1 MARKF
6 ERRTWSEWF
15 RGDNNQKA
23 RRRLAVEI
31 LEDRSVP
38 ATVTTLLDGPDVAQ
52 PIPGSLR
59 AAIIEAARTDG
70 QVDFDPTLFSA
81 PGRQTLVL
89 NGAVGALIINSG
101 QNITITGPGA
111 DKLTIQSD
119 YGFTAASASSTGANF
134 RQGDQL
140 RQKRDTTGTNG
151 YQGGAIFTVTS
162 INDGANGVLGD
173 GIGSIT
179 GVAVSNPG
187 SNSKLLGTQVTLSQ
201 SSTGQFQLEPING
214 TTGTGAT
221 ITVLNTSY
229 ALNPGIITQQM
240 TVAGNNTLTISGVT
254 FGDTSGNAIT
264 QNLGNLVI
272 NNCAFGAFDGT
283 IINAK
288 SDPTNISFNKF
299 LVPADN
305 PGNFNIFRE
314 TTNFIYSDI
323 GAGNLTV
330 GTSSFTNASQRAI
343 DFTPAGR
350 TLTVSATTGISSSFQ
365 SNDVAAIRATT
376 QAISISST
384 SLTGNGDGSAGE
396 GPLRLAGT
404 TSVSLANVTISA
416 NAVAAASTTT
426 QGGSLITGGAVTIT
440 GARVAG
446 NIPNAAS
453 TQGTLR
459 ISTAGTVSI
468 SDSVF
473 DGNNTVAASQFRS
486 VEILGNPSSVSIS
499 NSAFTNNTAGGA
511 LAIRANTSNISNSYF
526 ANNTASRTLPAT
538 YASAISG
545 ISGGAA
551 LVSMG
556 SGITTINSSV
566 FRGNSL
572 AAVTSANSG
581 GGAVFSDIGGL
592 NIDKSVFEAN
602 TVAITGFPSSFPL
615 PDLTVYASNPERQP
629 APRYSGGGAIRS
641 GFSTTINATEFAN
654 NTVTSVVDFWLPPNS
669 VSPANQAVP
678 AHGGGGALYLTRD
691 TDNSSTNR
699 ITNTTFFG
707 NSAIQVSQGLGNANI
722 LATGKGLNGGALIIA
737 DGRSPSVP
745 NYTATDAPRA
755 GSSATQIINTT
766 ITGNSLVNPFAD
778 KFNSN
783 YLSGANA
790 YTNADT
796 GGMFNDTRT
805 GSTISTLNTINVQNT
820 GIIYNSPTHPSAP
833 GDPVFGLAN
842 TGSRAATGV
851 GTFGSAG
858 YTMANPLTSPGFTL
872 TGTPGN
878 LTGSDQNAGID
889 SKGLQ
894 DNLGPTVGVSSG
906 VTLPGVASNLIFQSV
921 LQSVAIDR
929 LSPARDSGQDTTL
942 APFNILTDVR
952 GVPRFIN
959 VAVDL
964 GAVELQTTTKTSV
977 TSTVPGTIEYGQV
990 QTVDVKVDFDDSKA
1004 SASNIT
1010 GVVRLVTMIPD
1021 SQGNNIITEYGR
1033 ATLNPTTGASPPNST
1048 ATITLNPD
1056 SSNLLP
1062 PGSNILFAQ
1071 YLGDNTYVTSQ
1082 ASPFTL
1088 NIDKATTTTKFN
1100 PSVPNPANTTD
1111 STILFTGSVSIT
1123 HPGSTPVSTGLLPT
1137 GTVTISQR
1145 QVGGSGFTDLVTA
1158 PLQADG
1164 TFSIP
1169 LTGTPTIASVLANG
1183 VYDIRARFNPSDSSK
1198 FATDSTD
1205 SGQTIA
1211 NGGDIKQEVGITPTI
1226 AVSFKDSLGSPITSI
1241 ERGEVVTLEALV
1253 TPDDTDLVQPGS
1265 ITFVSN
1271 GIDLVT
1277 VARAD
1282 SGPGRLYTASINTG
1296 DPQYSLPVNSTAY
1309 QITARYNRNDS
1320 GIYNTTISPASSL
1333 TITNQSTVTT
1343 LTVTPAGP
1351 VFYGDKVDLIAT
1363 TAPRISGSI
1372 VPFAAGSISFNDTLD
1387 GLLSGPN
1394 TTPANANPSSSF
1406 STTSLSVG
1414 SHSLTAS
1421 YSGDG
1426 TNYAASTSTAINL
1439 TVNKA
1444 STTTT
1449 FASVPSPAIVN
1460 LGGSITFNI
1469 AVATPAINAPQKPSG
1484 SVVFSNTAGVIDTVA
1499 INQTDG
1505 TATYAYTPSAFTAG
1519 DTITATYSGDTNY
1532 AGSSNTIIVTVPNFT
1547 LSPIAASPVQRGNT
1561 ITLTATMDPS
1571 DNDVNQPGSVDFFYG
1586 STVITSVPRSASTV
1600 VNGKQVYST
1609 TINTG
1614 DNAFNLP
1621 VSANPYSIQARYNS
1635 NGGNF
1640 PTTLSGSQTL
1650 SIIAQDTTT
1659 LIASPQFPIA
1669 SSGTIVYG
1677 NRFDL
1682 SASVAPSIFNSII
1695 PFASQ
1700 ATGIRILDNGVVIA
1714 TLPVSNDARSAVLSK
1729 TDFAVGTHSL
1739 TAQFIGDGNYVMS
1752 TSLPFALSVTPAGTT
1767 VSLTSGGDYLAL
1779 GQTFTLNASIFSNAQ
1794 TMPTQISGV
1803 VSFTATGPGGTTNL
1817 PTGAISVGNASSTFT
1832 PTLPGRYT
1840 ITANYL
1846 GDANYQPSAAN
1857 RSLTAS
1863 SVSIEVTDANGSQTI
1878 SSAPRGSSV
1887 TLTARLTPADSTA
1900 IDTLTGL
1907 PVQPGSVSF
1916 RLSNGTVITAVAR
1929 PDSNPINGD
1938 QVYSATIN
1946 TGNNEFSLP
1955 VGVAMISARYNANG
1969 GLYPQ
1974 VDSTTPATLTITRQA
1989 TTTTLTA
1996 PQVASVTYGSSIT
2009 FGASVSPTIAASG
2022 ANSIPFGN
2030 SQIQFFN
2037 ASALIQSTT
2046 VNDANR
2052 SATLSLDLLP
2062 VGSYLISARYAG
2074 DNANYLA
2081 SRSTDSAPAF
2091 ALGVTQASTTTTLS
2105 LSSPAI
2111 DSGSSVLITATVG
2124 SGATGNALRPSGTV
2138 NFFNNG
2144 TPIGSGT
2151 VNQATGVVTF
2161 SYRPPAVGG
2170 YSLSASYAGDA
2181 NYSASSSGASSPL
2194 VVNTFQPFYAIAMQ
2208 GGSKFA
2214 TFSTRTNT
2222 LIATYQPNGPRY
2234 TGGFTLAR
2242 GDVNGDGVADL
2253 LWATNRGSFV
2263 RIIDG
2268 LTSHDLGGFFAFS
2281 SSLNSPVSI
2290 AVGDIN
2296 KDGKGDIM
2304 VAAAGRNAGGLVR
2317 VYSGAN
2323 YGQLL
2328 YQGSPY
2334 GQRFGGGISLAS
2346 GDVDGDGWA
2355 DIISSPLSAG
2365 VARVVVVSG
2374 KTQSVIRNFLAQT
2387 PVYTGGIS
2395 VAAADLN
2402 NDGRAEIITAT
2413 NSGRGIVSVFNGS
2426 APFNSGVQAPALGQL
2441 VIGGARFTGGARAA
2455 VVSDIN
2461 GDGLPDLLITMGP
2474 GGGAGASRHSFNPT
2488 TRNFQLI
2495 DSLFAFSSREPG
2507 SNNGLRPA

>member
-15 RGDNNQKA
+15 RGDNKQKA

-59 AAIIEAARTDG
+59 AAIIEAARTNG

-162 INDGANGVLGD
+162 INDGANSVIGD

-350 TLTVSATTGISSSFQ
+350 TLTVSATTGNSSSFQ

-459 ISTAGTVSI
+459 ISTTGTVSI
-468 SDSVF
+468 SNSVF
-473 DGNNTVAASQFRS
+473 DGNNSVAASQFRS

-526 ANNTASRTLPAT
+526 ANNTASRTLPAAYT
-538 YASAISG
+538 SAISG

-551 LVSMG
+551 LVSTG

-592 NIDKSVFEAN
+592 SIDKSVFEAN

-615 PDLTVYASNPERQP
+615 PDLTVYAINPERQP

-669 VSPANQAVP
+669 VSPTNQAVP
-678 AHGGGGALYLTRD
+678 AHGGAGALYLTRD

-766 ITGNSLVNPFAD
+766 ITGNSLVNSFAD

-858 YTMANPLTSPGFTL
+858 YTMANTLTSPGFTL

-906 VTLPGVASNLIFQSV
+906 VTLPGVASNLIYQSV

-929 LSPARDSGQDTTL
+929 LSPARDSGQNTTL

-1010 GVVRLVTMIPD
+1010 
-1021 SQGNNIITEYGR
+1021 
-1033 ATLNPTTGASPPNST
+1033 
-1048 ATITLNPD
+1048 
-1056 SSNLLP
+1056 
-1062 PGSNILFAQ
+1062 
-1071 YLGDNTYVTSQ
+1071 
-1082 ASPFTL
+1082 
-1088 NIDKATTTTKFN
+1088 
-1100 PSVPNPANTTD
+1100 
-1111 STILFTGSVSIT
+1111 
-1123 HPGSTPVSTGLLPT
+1123 
-1137 GTVTISQR
+1137 
-1145 QVGGSGFTDLVTA
+1145 
-1158 PLQADG
+1158 
-1164 TFSIP
+1164 
-1169 LTGTPTIASVLANG
+1169 
-1183 VYDIRARFNPSDSSK
+1183 
-1198 FATDSTD
+1198 
-1205 SGQTIA
+1205 
-1211 NGGDIKQEVGITPTI
+1211 
-1226 AVSFKDSLGSPITSI
+1226 
-1241 ERGEVVTLEALV
+1241 
-1253 TPDDTDLVQPGS
+1253 
-1265 ITFVSN
+1265 
-1271 GIDLVT
+1271 
-1277 VARAD
+1277 
-1282 SGPGRLYTASINTG
+1282 
-1296 DPQYSLPVNSTAY
+1296 
-1309 QITARYNRNDS
+1309 
-1320 GIYNTTISPASSL
+1320 
-1333 TITNQSTVTT
+1333 
-1343 LTVTPAGP
+1343 
-1351 VFYGDKVDLIAT
+1351 
-1363 TAPRISGSI
+1363 
-1372 VPFAAGSISFNDTLD
+1372 
-1387 GLLSGPN
+1387 
-1394 TTPANANPSSSF
+1394 
-1406 STTSLSVG
+1406 
-1414 SHSLTAS
+1414 
-1421 YSGDG
+1421 
-1426 TNYAASTSTAINL
+1426 
-1439 TVNKA
+1439 
-1444 STTTT
+1444 
-1449 FASVPSPAIVN
+1449 
-1460 LGGSITFNI
+1460 
-1469 AVATPAINAPQKPSG
+1469 
-1484 SVVFSNTAGVIDTVA
+1484 
-1499 INQTDG
+1499 
-1505 TATYAYTPSAFTAG
+1505 
-1519 DTITATYSGDTNY
+1519 
-1532 AGSSNTIIVTVPNFT
+1532 
-1547 LSPIAASPVQRGNT
+1547 
-1561 ITLTATMDPS
+1561 
-1571 DNDVNQPGSVDFFYG
+1571 
-1586 STVITSVPRSASTV
+1586 
-1600 VNGKQVYST
+1600 
-1609 TINTG
+1609 
-1614 DNAFNLP
+1614 
-1621 VSANPYSIQARYNS
+1621 
-1635 NGGNF
+1635 
-1640 PTTLSGSQTL
+1640 
-1650 SIIAQDTTT
+1650 
-1659 LIASPQFPIA
+1659 
-1669 SSGTIVYG
+1669 
-1677 NRFDL
+1677 
-1682 SASVAPSIFNSII
+1682 
-1695 PFASQ
+1695 
-1700 ATGIRILDNGVVIA
+1700 
-1714 TLPVSNDARSAVLSK
+1714 
-1729 TDFAVGTHSL
+1729 
-1739 TAQFIGDGNYVMS
+1739 
-1752 TSLPFALSVTPAGTT
+1752 
-1767 VSLTSGGDYLAL
+1767 
-1779 GQTFTLNASIFSNAQ
+1779 
-1794 TMPTQISGV
+1794 
-1803 VSFTATGPGGTTNL
+1803 
-1817 PTGAISVGNASSTFT
+1817 
-1832 PTLPGRYT
+1832 
-1840 ITANYL
+1840 
-1846 GDANYQPSAAN
+1846 
-1857 RSLTAS
+1857 
-1863 SVSIEVTDANGSQTI
+1863 
-1878 SSAPRGSSV
+1878 
-1887 TLTARLTPADSTA
+1887 
-1900 IDTLTGL
+1900 
-1907 PVQPGSVSF
+1907 
-1916 RLSNGTVITAVAR
+1916 
-1929 PDSNPINGD
+1929 
-1938 QVYSATIN
+1938 
-1946 TGNNEFSLP
+1946 
-1955 VGVAMISARYNANG
+1955 
-1969 GLYPQ
+1969 
-1974 VDSTTPATLTITRQA
+1974 
-1989 TTTTLTA
+1989 
-1996 PQVASVTYGSSIT
+1996 
-2009 FGASVSPTIAASG
+2009 
-2022 ANSIPFGN
+2022 
-2030 SQIQFFN
+2030 
-2037 ASALIQSTT
+2037 
-2046 VNDANR
+2046 
-2052 SATLSLDLLP
+2052 
-2062 VGSYLISARYAG
+2062 
-2074 DNANYLA
+2074 
-2081 SRSTDSAPAF
+2081 
-2091 ALGVTQASTTTTLS
+2091 
-2105 LSSPAI
+2105 
-2111 DSGSSVLITATVG
+2111 
-2124 SGATGNALRPSGTV
+2124 
-2138 NFFNNG
+2138 
-2144 TPIGSGT
+2144 
-2151 VNQATGVVTF
+2151 
-2161 SYRPPAVGG
+2161 
-2170 YSLSASYAGDA
+2170 
-2181 NYSASSSGASSPL
+2181 
-2194 VVNTFQPFYAIAMQ
+2194 
-2208 GGSKFA
+2208 
-2214 TFSTRTNT
+2214 
-2222 LIATYQPNGPRY
+2222 
-2234 TGGFTLAR
+2234 
-2242 GDVNGDGVADL
+2242 
-2253 LWATNRGSFV
+2253 
-2263 RIIDG
+2263 
-2268 LTSHDLGGFFAFS
+2268 
-2281 SSLNSPVSI
+2281 
-2290 AVGDIN
+2290 
-2296 KDGKGDIM
+2296 
-2304 VAAAGRNAGGLVR
+2304 
-2317 VYSGAN
+2317 
-2323 YGQLL
+2323 
-2328 YQGSPY
+2328 
-2334 GQRFGGGISLAS
+2334 
-2346 GDVDGDGWA
+2346 
-2355 DIISSPLSAG
+2355 
-2365 VARVVVVSG
+2365 
-2374 KTQSVIRNFLAQT
+2374 
-2387 PVYTGGIS
+2387 
-2395 VAAADLN
+2395 
-2402 NDGRAEIITAT
+2402 
-2413 NSGRGIVSVFNGS
+2413 
-2426 APFNSGVQAPALGQL
+2426 
-2441 VIGGARFTGGARAA
+2441 
-2455 VVSDIN
+2455 
-2461 GDGLPDLLITMGP
+2461 
-2474 GGGAGASRHSFNPT
+2474 
-2488 TRNFQLI
+2488 
-2495 DSLFAFSSREPG
+2495 
-2507 SNNGLRPA
+2507 